1 MGQKIAIREAELG
14 PVIARADHL
23 EQVVEVNKDIFYQLP
38 QNVQEFVLCH
48 EVCHL
53 RHNEWDEDRTNAL
66 AAQLFLSRAVDAADR
81 QERQRFLSYVDDNGG
96 YTNCAVTSL
105 ISLIPSLASFG
116 YSIYGAIAGSNA
128 GWYSWTR
135 DVQRSNLKAML
146 TSAFAQ
152 SRRSGSKSAA
162 DFFWVQMQKFTNK
175 DQSLDQFLAR
185 SNNEWVQH
193 VITKYEKA
201 YGFGFE
207 EVTPIDLKAF
217 PLVMVAVG
225 LVVGFLAYKIIKN
238 RK

>member
-96 YTNCAVTSL
+96 YTNFDVLA
-105 ISLIPSLASFG
+105 LIPSLVSLG

-135 DVQRSNLKAML
+135 AAQRSNLNAML

-185 SNNEWVQH
+185 SDNKWVRP

-225 LVVGFLAYKIIKN
+225 LVVGFLAYKIIKKA